1 MGNRVRD
8 RDGSRKT
15 KEGPAAVDHA
25 GDRKDQIRM
34 QAEEGTRR
42 RLN

>member
-1 MGNRVRD
+1 MWETVRD
-8 RDGSRKT
+8 RSGSRKT

-42 RLN
+42 LN